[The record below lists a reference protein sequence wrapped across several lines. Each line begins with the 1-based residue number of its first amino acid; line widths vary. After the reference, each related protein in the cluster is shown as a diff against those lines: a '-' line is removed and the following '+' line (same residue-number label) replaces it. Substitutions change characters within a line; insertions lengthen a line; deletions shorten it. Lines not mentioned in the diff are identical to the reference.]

1 MKIVIHYHSA
11 INDQLSLKRRVN
23 KRDIDWNKSQLT
35 FGIGCRASFLF
46 VLNVGMLCRKQ
57 DMLIPCFFVD
67 SMSHKPNSLNAIW
80 MTGQI
85 PEFEIHNPCIF
96 DNAKIR
102 SKHANLEIYMDHLI
116 YLISVISCYCYSTL
130 HFQPFFGIVAICGR
144 RQWAWKAPSHTSQSR
159 YLSSWLDWRQFKH
172 HLHFWHCQPA
182 RITEVIR
189 TWAPV

>member
-1 MKIVIHYHSA
+1 MLLQK
-11 INDQLSLKRRVN
+11 N
-23 KRDIDWNKSQLT
+23 QLT
-35 FGIGCRASFLF
+35 SGIGCKASFLF

-116 YLISVISCYCYSTL
+116 DLFDICNFMLLLFYLAFPTIFWNCCHLWTKAMSMKSSIAHITEEISVILVGLTT
-130 HFQPFFGIVAICGR
+130 I
-144 RQWAWKAPSHTSQSR
+144 
-159 YLSSWLDWRQFKH
+159 
-172 HLHFWHCQPA
+172 
-182 RITEVIR
+182 
-189 TWAPV
+189 